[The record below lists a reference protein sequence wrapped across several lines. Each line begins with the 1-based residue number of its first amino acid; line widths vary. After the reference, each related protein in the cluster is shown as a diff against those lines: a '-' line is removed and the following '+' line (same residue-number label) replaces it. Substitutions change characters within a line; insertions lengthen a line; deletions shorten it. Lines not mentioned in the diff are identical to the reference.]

1 MTNEELILKK
11 LEDLEAKIDPI
22 VKSREAIM
30 ELKEDLLPLQNQAIQ
45 LIIRE
50 LQEVEAGFQLD
61 DVFLMIKQ
69 GMRSMR
75 NFVFAM
81 KTMDRI
87 VEFITDM
94 EPLLKSAVP
103 KIIESLDEM
112 ERQGVFRIL
121 KATLNLRSKVAAQY
135 DAEDIEKIGDG
146 MVAMLGLAKKLADPK
161 ALAFLEKA
169 AALPGNVD
177 LSKSREIG
185 PMGLISAGFNS
196 EIKQGLG
203 VLMEL
208 TKAMGKMKDNGH
220 AVSSEPTVAP
230 GTVS

>member
-11 LEDLEAKIDPI
+11 LEALEAKIDPI
-22 VKSREAIM
+22 VKSRETLM
-30 ELKEDLLPLQNQAIQ
+30 ELKADLLPLQNQAIQ

-61 DVFLMIKQ
+61 DVFLLIKQ

-75 NFVFAM
+75 NFVFVM
-81 KTMDRI
+81 KTMDNI

-121 KATLNLRSKVAAQY
+121 KATLDLRSKIAAQY
-135 DAEDIEKIGDG
+135 DSEDIDKIGDG
-146 MVAMLGLAKKLADPK
+146 LVAMMGLAKKLADPK

-169 AALPGNVD
+169 ASLPSTVD

-220 AVSSEPTVAP
+220 SVSLSP
-230 GTVS
+230 S

>member
-11 LEDLEAKIDPI
+11 LEDLEAKINPI
-22 VKSREAIM
+22 VKSWETLM
-30 ELKEDLLPLQNQAIQ
+30 ELKEDLMPLQNQAIQ

-50 LQEVEAGFQLD
+50 LQEVEAGFQLE
-61 DVFLMIKQ
+61 DVFLLIKQ
-69 GMRSMR
+69 AMRSMR
-75 NFVFAM
+75 NFVLVM
-81 KTMDRI
+81 KTMDNI
-87 VEFITDM
+87 VEFVTDM
-94 EPLLKSAVP
+94 EPLLKLAVP

-121 KATLNLRSKVAAQY
+121 KATLDFRSKIAAQY
-135 DAEDIEKIGDG
+135 DADDIEKIGDG
-146 MVAMLGLAKKLADPK
+146 VVVMLGLVKKLADPK

-169 AALPGNVD
+169 AALPSNVD
-177 LSKSREIG
+177 LSKSREIS

-220 AVSSEPTVAP
+220 SVSPTPIAAP
-230 GTVS
+230 RAQS

>member
-22 VKSREAIM
+22 VKSRESFM
-30 ELKEDLLPLQNQAIQ
+30 ELKEDLLPLQHQAIQ

-61 DVFLMIKQ
+61 DVLLLIKQ
-69 GMRSMR
+69 AMRSMR

-81 KTMDRI
+81 KIMDNV

-121 KATLNLRSKVAAQY
+121 KATLNLRSKIATQY
-135 DAEDIEKIGDG
+135 DSEDIEKIGDG
-146 MVAMLGLAKKLADPK
+146 MVAMLGLAKKMADPK
-161 ALAFLEKA
+161 ALAFLEKV

-185 PMGLISAGFNS
+185 PLGLISAGFNS
-196 EIKQGLG
+196 ELKQGLG

-220 AVSSEPTVAP
+220 RVSPAP
-230 GTVS
+230 IATPHTHG

>member
-22 VKSREAIM
+22 VKSRQAMM
-30 ELKEDLLPLQNQAIQ
+30 ELKDDLMPLQHQFFK
-45 LIIRE
+45 LLIRE

-61 DVFLMIKQ
+61 DLFLLIKQ
-69 GMRSMR
+69 AMRSMR
-75 NFVFAM
+75 NLVFAM
-81 KTMDRI
+81 KTLDNI
-87 VEFITDM
+87 VEFVTDL

-103 KIIESLDEM
+103 KLIESLDDM
-112 ERQGVFRIL
+112 ERQGVFRII
-121 KATLNLRSKVAAQY
+121 KATLDLRSKIAAEY
-135 DAEDIEKIGDG
+135 DADDIEKIGDG
-146 MVAMLGLAKKLADPK
+146 MVAMLGLAKKLTDPK

-169 AALPGNVD
+169 ASLPANVD
-177 LSKSREIG
+177 LSRSREIG

-203 VLMEL
+203 VLIEL

-220 AVSSEPTVAP
+220 AAMPAQIAAP
-230 GTVS
+230 SDPG

>member
-22 VKSREAIM
+22 VKSRETLM
-30 ELKEDLLPLQNQAIQ
+30 ELKEDLMPLQNQAIQ

-61 DVFLMIKQ
+61 DVFLLIKQ
-69 GMRSMR
+69 AMRSMR
-75 NFVFAM
+75 NLVFAM
-81 KTMDRI
+81 KTMDNI
-87 VEFITDM
+87 VEFIRDM

-121 KATLNLRSKVAAQY
+121 KATLDFRSKIAAQY
-135 DAEDIEKIGDG
+135 DSDDIEKIGDG
-146 MVAMLGLAKKLADPK
+146 VVVMLGLAKKLADPN

-169 AALPGNVD
+169 AALPANVD

-220 AVSSEPTVAP
+220 SVSSATSAAP
-230 GTVS
+230 PPHG